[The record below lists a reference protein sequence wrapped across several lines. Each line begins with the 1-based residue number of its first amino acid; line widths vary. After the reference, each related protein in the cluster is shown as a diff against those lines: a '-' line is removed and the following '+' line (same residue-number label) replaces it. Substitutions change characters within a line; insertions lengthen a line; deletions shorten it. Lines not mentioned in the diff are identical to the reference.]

1 MSNETDGCCNGVM
14 ASEVPQR
21 VNNVLA
27 EAAPELFMDFD
38 QTPDEERLRTR
49 LIQPL
54 EATWSANE
62 IYSVLQESPTA
73 SNFCGKVFKNGEPAI
88 FCK

>member
-1 MSNETDGCCNGVM
+1 M

-21 VNNVLA
+21 VNDVLA
-27 EAAPELFMDFD
+27 KAVGELFLDFD
-38 QTPDEERLRTR
+38 QVPDEERLRTK
-49 LIQPL
+49 LIRPL